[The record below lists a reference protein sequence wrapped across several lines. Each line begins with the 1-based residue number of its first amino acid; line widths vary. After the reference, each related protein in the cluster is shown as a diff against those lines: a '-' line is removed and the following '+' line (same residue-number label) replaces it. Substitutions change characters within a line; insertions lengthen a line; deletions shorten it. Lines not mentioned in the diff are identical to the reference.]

1 MGQYDSKN
9 YVVLDFET
17 TAHRHGLALFPEN
30 RLVLAC
36 WKVGPRGKMNVLWGS
51 EFEMASLVEAI
62 SKADFVVAHNAKFE
76 LQWLKRCGM
85 NIEELI
91 VWDTMIAESILAGNR
106 RTSLSLDETARR
118 RLGSRKKLTVGSL
131 IELGIPVE
139 AIPDLWL
146 VEYCSRDV
154 ELTSRI
160 LKLQQELLSERQQ
173 THLMVSRCQLTPLL
187 AEMEFRGLQLDP
199 ERVIPELTA
208 KEERY
213 NVIGAELSLM
223 LEGRNPN
230 SSLQMAD
237 ALYTRYGFEE
247 PKRKKNGKWEPDR
260 TASGRRKTDAD
271 TISRLKPTTPEQRR
285 FMELFIEHRNLHGE
299 LTKYLRKFGDCCA
312 AGGVLRAQFNQ
323 CRTQTH
329 RLSSSGLEYST
340 QLQNLP
346 REFKRLFKAR
356 TPGWLI
362 GEVDGSQLEFRVA
375 AHLGRDE
382 QAIKDIIDGVDV
394 HKETAR
400 IVGVSRQDAKAF
412 TFKPLYGGSS
422 GTSEQKDYFAY
433 FRNRYTGIADAQRK
447 WVNDVL
453 EHKAGMLRTEYG
465 MQFYWPD
472 TTMQRSGYVTNTTS
486 ICNFPVQGFATA
498 EIIPLSVVAL
508 NRLIKEAGAKMFIVN
523 TIHDSIVVE
532 LPPEEV
538 ELFYQLAKKALI
550 DETYRLLK
558 DIYDIDLVVPLGCG
572 VKIGEHWGEG
582 TERKFEA
589 EPQLYTKEKTD
600 HG

>member
-1 MGQYDSKN
+1 MIYDSTN

-36 WKVGPRGKMNVLWGS
+36 WKVGPAGRINVLWGN
-51 EFEMASLVEAI
+51 EFEMASLVEAV
-62 SKADFVVAHNAKFE
+62 SKADFIVAHNAKFE

-85 NIEELI
+85 DIERLI
-91 VWDTMIAESILAGNR
+91 VWDTMIAEHVLAGNR
-106 RTSLSLDETARR
+106 RAALSLDETAKR
-118 RLGSRKKLTVGSL
+118 RLGKRKRLTVGSL

-139 AIPDLWL
+139 QIPDLWL

-154 ELTSRI
+154 ELTAQ
-160 LKLQQELLSERQQ
+160 LFLVQHQLQTEQRQ
-173 THLMVSRCQLTPLL
+173 THLTFARCLLTPLL

-199 ERVIPELTA
+199 ERVLPELAT

-213 NVIGAELSLM
+213 NRIGAELSLL

-230 SSLQMAD
+230 SPLQLAEF
-237 ALYTRYGFEE
+237 LYDKLGFQEAV
-247 PKRKKNGKWEPDR
+247 KREGRDWVQDR
-260 TASGRRKTDAD
+260 TATGRRKTDAD
-271 TISRLKPTTPEQRR
+271 TISRLKPTTQEQAR
-285 FMELFIEHRNLHGE
+285 FIELFTEHRGLNGE

-312 AGGVLRAQFNQ
+312 AGGLLRAQFNQ

-356 TPGWLI
+356 TPDWLI

-382 QAIKDIIDGVDV
+382 QAIRDIVGGVDV

-400 IVGVSRQDAKAF
+400 IIGVSRQDAKAF

-422 GTSEQKDYFAY
+422 GTEAQKEYFAY
-433 FRNRYTGIADAQRK
+433 FRNRYKGIAGTQQR
-447 WVNDVL
+447 WINEVL
-453 EHKAGMLRTEYG
+453 EHKMLQTEYG
-465 MQFYWPD
+465 MRFYWPN

-486 ICNFPVQGFATA
+486 ICNFPVQGLATA
-498 EIIPLSVVAL
+498 EIIPLSVIAL
-508 NRLIKEAGAKMFIVN
+508 NNLIRRHGAQMFIVN
-523 TIHDSIVVE
+523 TVHDSIVVE
-532 LPPEEV
+532 LPPEE
-538 ELFYQLAKKALI
+538 EGLFLQLSKEALI

-558 DIYDIDLVVPLGCG
+558 EIYDIDLVVPLGCG
-572 VKIGEHWGEG
+572 VKVGKHWGEG
-582 TERKFEA
+582 EERKFEA
-589 EPQLYTKEKTD
+589 EPHWYTKEKAE
-600 HG
+600 